1 MKQNASECIVLNE
14 GREIHAN
21 TKKYIYV
28 KCARPK
34 CHKQTTIAV
43 VIVALGT
50 NLGPC
55 ACDIALH
62 TYTHTHRRDKSKP

>member
-28 KCARPK
+28 KCARQK
-34 CHKQTTIAV
+34 CHKQTTVAV

-50 NLGPC
+50 NL
-55 ACDIALH
+55 DSL
-62 TYTHTHRRDKSKP
+62 RM